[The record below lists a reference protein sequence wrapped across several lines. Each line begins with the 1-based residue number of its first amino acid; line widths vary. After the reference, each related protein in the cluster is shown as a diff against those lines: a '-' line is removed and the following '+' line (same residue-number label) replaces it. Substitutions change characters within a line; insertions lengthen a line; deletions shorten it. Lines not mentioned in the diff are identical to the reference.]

1 MTAGADPTR
10 PPRVGWL
17 STGRDPAARA
27 LLTETLTRAHR
38 DGLPLDVAVV
48 ACDRARGEQEESDR
62 FLDLVGEL
70 GVPLETLSSSASWA
84 QARASGTDRETWR
97 ATFHD
102 HLMERLQPRRPDLLV
117 LAGYMLILSP
127 AMCSRYAALNLH
139 PALPDG
145 PTGSW
150 QDVIWGLLREGASET
165 GAMIH
170 LVTPELDRGPV
181 VTFDRFPI
189 RGDRFDALWSD
200 FDAKVVE
207 SGLDAVARD
216 EGEREPLF
224 AQIRH
229 VGESREIPL
238 LYRTIAQFVTGR
250 LEAGHG
256 HVGGEE
262 ELPLDLTDEVD
273 REVGA

>member
-1 MTAGADPTR
+1 VTAAAEAAR
-10 PPRVGWL
+10 PPRLGWL
-17 STGRDPAARA
+17 STGRDPAACA
-27 LLTETLTRAHR
+27 LLTETLRRAHR
-38 DGLPLDVAVV
+38 DSLPLQVAVV
-48 ACDRARGEQEESDR
+48 ACDRTRGEHEESDR
-62 FLDLVGEL
+62 FLDLAGEFGL
-70 GVPLETLSSSASWA
+70 PLETLSSAASWRA
-84 QARASGTDRETWR
+84 AREAGVPRETWR
-97 ATFHD
+97 EEFHAE
-102 HLMERLQPRRPDLLV
+102 LMRALEPHRPDLLV
-117 LAGYMLILSP
+117 LAGYMLVLSP
-127 AMCSRYAALNLH
+127 AMCARYAALNLH

-150 QDVIWGLLREGASET
+150 QDVIWELLRRGAAET

-181 VTFDRFPI
+181 VAFDRFPI
-189 RGDRFDALWSD
+189 HGGRFDALWSD
-200 FDAKVVE
+200 LDAKVVE
-207 SGLDAVARD
+207 SGLDAVIRD

-224 AQIRH
+224 AEIRR

-262 ELPLDLTDEVD
+262 ELPLDLTGEVD
-273 REVGA
+273 REVRP